1 MIFDFD
7 VVRGL
12 SRKIMVEEDP
22 QKVHEFL
29 STIRDIL
36 REELKLTQAEDDPS
50 TRSVFGDSS
59 SALIGSG
66 KG

>member
-7 VVRGL
+7 VVRDL
-12 SRKIMVEEDP
+12 SRKIMIEEDP

-29 STIRDIL
+29 SAIRDIL
-36 REELKLTQAEDDPS
+36 RVELRPSQAGDRS

-59 SALIGSG
+59 SSLIGSG
-66 KG
+66 KA